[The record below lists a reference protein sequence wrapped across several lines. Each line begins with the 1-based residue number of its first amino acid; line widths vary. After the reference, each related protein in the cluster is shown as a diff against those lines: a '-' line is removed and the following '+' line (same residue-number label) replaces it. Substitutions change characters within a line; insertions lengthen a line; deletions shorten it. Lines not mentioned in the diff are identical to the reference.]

1 MLSLY
6 NICNILHSKELL
18 KSNKNEKLIARWIK
32 DIVPDSQWA
41 LGKSSVHSP
50 FPFIIY
56 HVLSR
61 WNWGHWC
68 FCHIQCCGIC
78 GSCHYG
84 WGFRGPSH
92 GCLYSWRDGVTDLT
106 VDAHLLWLWVP
117 LWLGSQSHGH
127 HLLLLGS
134 LGLCYHLL
142 WPGCKGYDGI
152 VATVSAVPQFCL
164 LYGFQ
169 FTLFKMKRWVKFSD
183 MLVCLAEAPCWP
195 VAVLLVINWRGKIQG
210 AFHSAMMLMW
220 FPFLNSYYQFS
231 FHHIHQRVFPR

>member
-1 MLSLY
+1 MKTKSKSSRGEQINHKTDQCNTALAQEFQNSRILSAS
-6 NICNILHSKELL
+6 IFL
-18 KSNKNEKLIARWIK
+18 KST
-32 DIVPDSQWA
+32 
-41 LGKSSVHSP
+41 
-50 FPFIIY
+50 Y
-56 HVLSR
+56 
-61 WNWGHWC
+61 
-68 FCHIQCCGIC
+68 
-78 GSCHYG
+78 YG

-152 VATVSAVPQFCL
+152 VGTVSAVPQFCL